1 MPSLWLNFLNHLC
14 NLLITDN
21 FDLLVHYGKFYCFD
35 LTNTP
40 GDIHPGVFCL
50 DKYIKEVN
58 YRLANLSFV
67 FGEERI
73 KNCVRQPSYLNVFI
87 LRMSI
92 SAIKRQYSTLFFFLL
107 YLVCKYYIFLLQVTT
122 FNIRFH
128 ITFLKF
134 SLDINLVTIL
144 GVHD

>member
-92 SAIKRQYSTLFFFLL
+92 SAIKRQYSTLFFFFFTLPSVQIL
-107 YLVCKYYIFLLQVTT
+107 HIFTTSYYIQYKISHYIF
-122 FNIRFH
+122 
-128 ITFLKF
+128 K
-134 SLDINLVTIL
+134 IL
-144 GVHD
+144 S

>member
-92 SAIKRQYSTLFFFLL
+92 SAIKRQYSTLFFFFTLPSVQIL
-107 YLVCKYYIFLLQVTT
+107 HIFTTSYYIQYKISHYIF
-122 FNIRFH
+122 
-128 ITFLKF
+128 K
-134 SLDINLVTIL
+134 IL
-144 GVHD
+144 S